1 MLYIKYNIEYLCKKN
16 NTTVDKL
23 LFELGYSEQEY
34 NSDSRSKRAIQRKN
48 EIYRKVADYFHV
60 DIYELENRSYDLPE
74 VVWLLE
80 TDKKK
85 FIRNMSLAAKD
96 TVNFWE
102 LLTSEEA
109 LEVMRRGERLVDKT
123 IYRYVAFRHLEEEY
137 SIVLYSYTYYELGI
151 DSRNAEMLKKKQKRE
166 GPFIDILISGYKPQR
181 YKASKDVPIKA
192 MFRQALVS
200 NQLTK
205 LSKWHC
211 NSDYFYHIVERIVYN
226 HPGLDLAVK
235 WLELYVKQ
243 MESQLSSEETEEFRQ
258 LSQNTKNEKREKKD
272 TKKERIRK
280 ILEQLENND
289 HVTTYDLERVK
300 AWFR

>member
-34 NSDSRSKRAIQRKN
+34 NSDSRSKRAIQIKN
-48 EIYRKVADYFHV
+48 EIYRKVADYFQV

-102 LLTSEEA
+102 PLTSEEA

-166 GPFIDILISGYKPQR
+166 GILFRSLKIGIQR
-181 YKASKDVPIKA
+181 K
-192 MFRQALVS
+192 
-200 NQLTK
+200 
-205 LSKWHC
+205 
-211 NSDYFYHIVERIVYN
+211 
-226 HPGLDLAVK
+226 
-235 WLELYVKQ
+235 KQ
-243 MESQLSSEETEEFRQ
+243 KF
-258 LSQNTKNEKREKKD
+258 QNPKK
-272 TKKERIRK
+272 
-280 ILEQLENND
+280 
-289 HVTTYDLERVK
+289 
-300 AWFR
+300 